1 MRFYAFYPGRINSN
15 SITKM
20 SGKII
25 CTARC
30 LRKIMREINN
40 QEYLVINQLKQIK
53 VIRIGFE

>member
-1 MRFYAFYPGRINSN
+1 MRFYAFYPRRINSK

-25 CTARC
+25 CIARC

-40 QEYLVINQLKQIK
+40 QKYLVINQLKQIK